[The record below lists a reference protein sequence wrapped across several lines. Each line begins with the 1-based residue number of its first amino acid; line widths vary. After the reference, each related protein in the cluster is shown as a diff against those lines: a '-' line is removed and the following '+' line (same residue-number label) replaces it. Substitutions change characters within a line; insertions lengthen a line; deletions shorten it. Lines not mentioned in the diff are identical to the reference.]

1 MIALKTVSMIVSVL
15 CLIYV
20 WKEGGI
26 MYERCAL
33 SECELVTM
41 RCVWNL
47 KERATAFN
55 VINMLA
61 EDYGMQYKETTVY
74 TFLKKLREKGF
85 VKTRRQGVTYYIP
98 LVDEESYKKEMAKKL
113 VNFWFN
119 GDAAGALKAVA
130 EGEHLTRK
138 QAREVRATLD
148 VCVTGKNPD
157 GE

>member
-1 MIALKTVSMIVSVL
+1 
-15 CLIYV
+15 
-20 WKEGGI
+20 
-26 MYERCAL
+26 MYERSAL

-85 VKTRRQGVTYYIP
+85 VDTRRQGVTYFIP

-113 VNFWFN
+113 VDFWFN
-119 GDAAGALKAVA
+119 GDTFSALKAVA
-130 EGEHLTRK
+130 EGRHLTRK
-138 QAREVRATLD
+138 QAKEVRSVLND
-148 VCVTGKNPD
+148 CVDEKRT
-157 GE
+157 EEA